1 VAPLVADERP
11 PSPPDQPAG
20 RAYRA
25 LLGGLAHDIKNPLAV
40 VRAGAQLLD
49 RRLSRPV
56 PVDPTVLRAG
66 LKQIENASNRMTL
79 LLDDLLDALAA
90 GTGGHPVVARRPVD
104 LVRLAR
110 QVAERYQST
119 TDQHAVR
126 VESRAETVVGSWDPG
141 RLERVLANLLSNAL
155 KFSPDGGEV
164 VVAVRADGD
173 WAELTVRDQG
183 LGIPAAEVDRIFDPF
198 HRCGNVVGR
207 VSGTGLG
214 LPGVRQTVE
223 AHGGSIGVETR
234 EGVGTTLRVRLPI
247 ASIAPGGSTGA
258 DPVST

>member
-1 VAPLVADERP
+1 VVLLVADERP
-11 PSPPDQPAG
+11 PTLPDQPTE

-25 LLGGLAHDIKNPLAV
+25 LLGDLAHDIKNPLAV

-49 RRLSRPV
+49 RRLSRPA
-56 PVDPTVLRAG
+56 PVAPAVLRAG
-66 LKQIENASNRMTL
+66 LKQIESATTRMTL
-79 LLDDLLDALAA
+79 LQDDLLEALAA
-90 GTGGHPVVARRPVD
+90 GAGGHPVVARRPVD
-104 LVRLAR
+104 LLRLAR

-126 VESRAETVVGSWDPG
+126 VECRADAVVGSWDPA

-164 VVAVRADGD
+164 VVTVHADGE
-173 WAELTVRDQG
+173 WAELAVSDHG
-183 LGIPAAEVDRIFDPF
+183 LGIPGAEVDRIFDPF

-207 VSGTGLG
+207 VAGTGLG

-247 ASIAPGGSTGA
+247 APEGPPEPAR
-258 DPVST
+258 